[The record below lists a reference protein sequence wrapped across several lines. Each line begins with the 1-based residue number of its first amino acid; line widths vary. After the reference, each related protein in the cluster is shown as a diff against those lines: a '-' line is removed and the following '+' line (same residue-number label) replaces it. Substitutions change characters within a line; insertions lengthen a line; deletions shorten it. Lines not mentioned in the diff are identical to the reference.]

1 MSKKVSKEKYKSKNQ
16 VLSQSQ
22 PSLTQMNYVTYM
34 SNRKEEQKGHKTT
47 TTQTNKAKQVSLYKE
62 APSIPRNVQE
72 QPKVA
77 DQTEPP
83 NCPPTPLGGEYL
95 GLDVEEHIPQHV
107 QDREERLKAN
117 IDLHNQDQRLL
128 TQDEEDDDKEDN
140 NDEDGD
146 YIKSVTE
153 PPATI
158 GTYKSPIGE
167 LEYAMPHLEHRYE
180 GTSPSLIKVRKP
192 KLDRVFNTFFH
203 FKDRKYNS
211 SLHKIVNGLIREWR
225 RGVHDMCDDLEKT
238 EDLSNR
244 QGYRNQRNYAD
255 TTALLIQ
262 HCIANYDEFPVKI
275 LNMHW
280 MTTMLPA
287 VKTLQDARLVYHMSN
302 CTYFELSI
310 NKVGNTNEASIMTRF
325 DGKVDVLIGYKLQM
339 MVE

>member
-1 MSKKVSKEKYKSKNQ
+1 MSKRVPKEKYKSRNQ

-22 PSLTQMNYVTYM
+22 PSLTQMNYVTYRP
-34 SNRKEEQKGHKTT
+34 NRKDEQKRRKTS
-47 TTQTNKAKQVSLYKE
+47 TTQTNKAKVVSPYKGS
-62 APSIPRNVQE
+62 PSVPRNVQE
-72 QPKVA
+72 RPKAA
-77 DQTEPP
+77 DQIEPP
-83 NCPPTPLGGEYL
+83 NSPPTPHEGEDL
-95 GLDVEEHIPQHV
+95 GLDVEEHIPQDV
-107 QDREERLKAN
+107 QDEDERMKAD
-117 IDLHNQDQRLL
+117 IDLYEQDQRLL
-128 TQDEEDDDKEDN
+128 TSPEEEDDDKEDT
-140 NDEDGD
+140 NDEEGD

-158 GTYKSPIGE
+158 GKYKSPIGE
-167 LEYAMPHLEHRYE
+167 LEYAMPHLEHRYK
-180 GTSPSLIKVRKP
+180 GTSHSLLKVRKP

-325 DGKVDVLIGYKLQM
+325 DGKVDVLIGYKL
-339 MVE
+339 